1 METVSE
7 ANVSVENFSFD
18 GKFGEYFRIWIVNT
32 SLSILTLGVYSAW
45 ATVRNRKYL
54 YRSTR
59 LAGSGFDFH
68 ASPMAILKGRSIA
81 VFIVAVYLGISFL
94 LAGAEISVALAI
106 TLCLPWLI
114 VRSRMFRLWNT
125 SYRNIRFSF
134 APVVGAAVRVM
145 LGIGLLIGLSLGLA
159 YPYYKYRRADL
170 IVSNSRFGNLPFALN
185 KLTSGFY
192 WRYLGAGLALIA
204 GSLILSS
211 IYDFSAISD
220 VINAGQDA
228 VEKTVMEDIEDLPES
243 EPTDEDGMP
252 KIDSAMLA
260 SIGGIVFGY
269 ILIYMV
275 VATYLGASILKLVLN
290 NTSVGKHRLRCN
302 WSVWRLVCIR
312 LSNFVLVI
320 FSLGLLAPLATIRMQ
335 RYQLNNLAIEVHGDL
350 DEIVSGEGLQVS
362 AIGDELGGAFDFDLG
377 L

>member
-7 ANVSVENFSFD
+7 GNASIENFSFD

-81 VFIVAVYLGISFL
+81 VFLLAGYLGISFL
-94 LAGAEISVALAI
+94 LPGAEIFIALAI
-106 TLCLPWLI
+106 TLFLPWFI

-134 APVVGAAVRVM
+134 APVVGAAARVV
-145 LGIGLLIGLSLGLA
+145 LGIGLLIGFSFGLI

-192 WRYLGAGLALIA
+192 WRYLGAGLALIT
-204 GSLILSS
+204 GSLMLST
-211 IYDFSAISD
+211 IYDFSAITD
-220 VINAGQDA
+220 VTNVGQDV
-228 VEKTVMEDIEDLPES
+228 VEKAEMEVIEDFPES
-243 EPTDEDGMP
+243 EPTDEDGGP
-252 KIDSAMLA
+252 EIDSGMLA

-269 ILIYMV
+269 FLIFMV
-275 VATYLGASILKLVLN
+275 VATYLGASVLKLVLN
-290 NTSVGKHRLRCN
+290 NVSVGKHRLRCN

-320 FSLGLLAPLATIRMQ
+320 FSLGLLAPLATIRTQ
-335 RYQLNNLAIEVHGDL
+335 RYQLNNLAIEVHGDI
-350 DEIVSGEGLQVS
+350 DAIVSGEGLQVS
-362 AIGDELGGAFDFDLG
+362 AIGDELGDAFDFDLG

>member
-1 METVSE
+1 
-7 ANVSVENFSFD
+7 
-18 GKFGEYFRIWIVNT
+18 
-32 SLSILTLGVYSAW
+32 
-45 ATVRNRKYL
+45 
-54 YRSTR
+54 
-59 LAGSGFDFH
+59 
-68 ASPMAILKGRSIA
+68 
-81 VFIVAVYLGISFL
+81 
-94 LAGAEISVALAI
+94 
-106 TLCLPWLI
+106 
-114 VRSRMFRLWNT
+114 
-125 SYRNIRFSF
+125 
-134 APVVGAAVRVM
+134 
-145 LGIGLLIGLSLGLA
+145 
-159 YPYYKYRRADL
+159 
-170 IVSNSRFGNLPFALN
+170 
-185 KLTSGFY
+185 
-192 WRYLGAGLALIA
+192 
-204 GSLILSS
+204 
-211 IYDFSAISD
+211 
-220 VINAGQDA
+220 
-228 VEKTVMEDIEDLPES
+228 
-243 EPTDEDGMP
+243 MP